1 MRIRTLSAALV
12 ALALVASSCSE
23 NNPAGPAIRAVSRL
37 SAVADAGS
45 SVVISHVYGGGGNS
59 GAKFKNDFIELH
71 NRSDAP
77 VSIDNWSVQ
86 YASAAG
92 GFSSGSNAPTP
103 LTGSIP
109 AGGYVLIQEAK
120 GSGGTVDLPTPDFI
134 GAIPMSATDGKV
146 ALVKSKNVFV
156 CSGTAPVCT
165 SPDLID
171 LVGFG
176 SGNVYEGSA
185 AVPVL
190 SNTKSGIRLGNGC
203 VDTNDNV
210 NDFAI
215 INPNDSASLVPPS
228 APHNSASAP
237 FQCSIQP
244 PGSVDHVVVSPAS
257 ASAPAG
263 ATQAFTAA
271 AFDASNQPVTDA
283 TFAWSLDPANSTVAS
298 VSANGIATA
307 LAPGDVG
314 IIVTAQGKADTAA
327 FHVDPA
333 IQLPDTRFSEIH
345 YDNSSDDVS
354 EQIEIEGPA
363 QTDLSDWS
371 VVLYDGTKTTAY
383 DSRALT
389 GITIPAT
396 CGARGV
402 VVVPF
407 PQIQNGSPD
416 GFALVHGS
424 EVVQFLSYEGAFT
437 ASDGPAAGKT
447 SIDIGV
453 AEPSTSSAISSLQL
467 DATSGKWVGPTRR
480 SFGRCNSDGPPPFDI
495 TFSGR
500 LPITDPALPVGFED
514 QLFATV
520 VDLANAT
527 VSTPITWTSETPGL
541 ASIDQFGVMHA
552 LAAGTATFRA
562 TGANGATA
570 TYSLPT
576 IVATLGGTA
585 DYEGNA
591 EFGIP
596 TDGDAS
602 DDFIITRDQYTISYN
617 KNRNTPNWVSYE
629 FDATHFGDNVDR
641 CDCFT
646 HDPALPASF
655 THISTADYTGAG
667 AFAGYGIDRG
677 HMARSFD
684 FTSGAL
690 DNARSYYL
698 SNLIPQA
705 SNLNQGPW
713 AVMETYLGNLARN
726 NNKEVYI
733 IDGVAGSKGTVKDE
747 GKLVIPA
754 FVWKVALVLPRDHK
768 LVDVHDY
775 RDIDEVDAVIMPNE
789 PVVNSDWTT
798 YKTTVAEIQRISGY
812 DLLAL
817 LPDKIENAVETNT
830 RPPVA
835 VVDGPYVSMEGSSVS
850 LSGAGSFD
858 GSGTIATYA
867 WTFGDGQSGS
877 GQTQSHTYTQDGSY
891 TVRLIVT
898 DDHAVADTS
907 FTAANVS
914 NVAPLISSFAGATL
928 LPGETYNADGSFSD
942 PGSDPWSA
950 TVNYGDGSGSSTLP
964 LAGKSF
970 TLAHVYN
977 VAAMYTVE
985 VRVSDDDVTSSRKQV
1000 VTVITPQQ
1008 GLEPAAGMIQQL
1020 ASGGKLNAGNA
1031 NSLGSKL
1038 AAAQLQLAKGNSTP
1052 AANQLSALLNE
1063 IDAMV
1068 RSGRLSVAD
1077 AEQLQALVSRVV
1089 RSLSL

>member
-1 MRIRTLSAALV
+1 MRIRTLSAALA

-23 NNPAGPAIRAVSRL
+23 NNPAGPPIQAVFRV
-37 SAVADAGS
+37 SAVGADAGS
-45 SVVISHVYGGGGNS
+45 SVVISQVYGGGGNS
-59 GAKFKNDFIELH
+59 GSLFKNDFVELH
-71 NRSDAP
+71 NRGAAP
-77 VSIDNWSVQ
+77 VSIAGWSVQ
-86 YASAAG
+86 YGSAVGA
-92 GFSSGSNAPTP
+92 FSSGSNVPTV
-103 LTGSIP
+103 LSGTIP

-120 GSGGTVDLPTPDFI
+120 GSGGTLDLPTPDFT
-134 GAIPMSATDGKV
+134 GAIPMSASDGKI
-146 ALVKSKNVFV
+146 ALVKTSAVFI
-156 CSGTAPVCT
+156 CTGTAPNCT

-176 SGNVYEGSA
+176 GANVYEGSA
-185 AVPVL
+185 ATPAL
-190 SNTKSGIRLGNGC
+190 ANAKAAIRLVNGC
-203 VDTNDNV
+203 SDTNDNV
-210 NDFAI
+210 SDFA
-215 INPNDSASLVPPS
+215 VVTPPV
-228 APHNSASAP
+228 PHNSASSP
-237 FQCSIQP
+237 VECHIQP
-244 PGSVDHVVVSPAS
+244 PGTVDHVTISPSS

-283 TFAWSLDPANSTVAS
+283 TFAWTLDPASSTVAS
-298 VSANGIATA
+298 VSANGIVTA
-307 LAPGDVG
+307 LAEGDVG
-314 IIVTAQGKADTAA
+314 IVVTAQGKADTAA

-333 IQLPDTRFSEIH
+333 IQLPETRFSEIH

-371 VVLYDGTKTTAY
+371 VVLYDGTKTTVY
-383 DSRALT
+383 DTKVLT
-389 GITIPAT
+389 GVTIPAT
-396 CGARGV
+396 CGTRGV

-407 PQIQNGSPD
+407 FTIQNGSPD
-416 GFALVHGS
+416 GFALIHNG

-437 ASDGPAAGKT
+437 ATDGPAVGKT

-453 AEPSTSSAISSLQL
+453 GEPSTSSAISSLQL
-467 DATSGKWVGPTRR
+467 NATSGRWVGPTRR

-500 LPITDPALPVGFED
+500 LPLSDPALPVGFED

-520 VDLANAT
+520 TDAANSN
-527 VSTPITWTSETPGL
+527 VSTPITWTSETPAI
-541 ASIDQFGVMHA
+541 ASIDQLGVMHA
-552 LAAGTATFRA
+552 LSAGQATFRA

-585 DYEGNA
+585 DYSGNT

-602 DDFIITRDQYTISYN
+602 DDFIITRDQYTISYS

-629 FDATHFGDNVDR
+629 FDATHFGNNIDR

-646 HDPALPASF
+646 HDPALPATF
-655 THISTADYTGAG
+655 THLSTSDYTGAG

-726 NNKEVYI
+726 SNKEVYV
-733 IDGVAGSKGTVKDE
+733 IDGVAGSKGTVKNE
-747 GKLVIPA
+747 GKIVIPA

-768 LVDVHDY
+768 LADVHDY
-775 RDIDEVDAVIMPNE
+775 RDIEIVEAVIMPNE

-798 YKTTVAEIQRISGY
+798 YRTTVDEIEKISGY

-817 LPDKIENAVETNT
+817 LPDKTENAVEGNT
-830 RPPVA
+830 RPPMA
-835 VVDGPYVSMEGSSVS
+835 VVDGPYTSAEGSAVA
-850 LSGAGSFD
+850 LNGAASFD
-858 GSGTIATYA
+858 GGGTITSYS
-867 WTFGDGQSGS
+867 WSFGDGQSGA
-877 GQTQSHTYTQDGSY
+877 GQSLSHTYAQDGTY
-891 TVRLIVT
+891 AVRLIVT
-898 DDHAVADTS
+898 DNLGIADTS
-907 FTAANVS
+907 FTMANVS
-914 NVAPLISSFAGATL
+914 NVAPLISTFAGATL
-928 LPGETYNADGSFSD
+928 LPGETYTAEGSFAD

-964 LAGKSF
+964 LSGKNF
-970 TLAHVYN
+970 TLAHVYT
-977 VAAMYTVE
+977 VPATYQVE
-985 VRVSDDDVTSSRKQV
+985 VRVSDDDVTSSRQQF
-1000 VTVITPQQ
+1000 VTVISQDQ
-1008 GLEPAAGMIQQL
+1008 AMDAAAAMIQQL
-1020 ASGGKLNAGNA
+1020 ASNGKLDPKSAK
-1031 NSLGSKL
+1031 SLASRLEDAQRQWDKDHSKQVVHQLSKL
-1038 AAAQLQLAKGNSTP
+1038 
-1052 AANQLSALLNE
+1052 
-1063 IDAMV
+1063 IDDIDGMV
-1068 RSGRLSVAD
+1068 RSGKLSSAD
-1077 AEQLQALVSRVV
+1077 AEPLKTLLSRVV
-1089 RSLSL
+1089 SSLSPGSE

>member
-23 NNPAGPAIRAVSRL
+23 NNPAGPAVRAVSRL
-37 SAVADAGS
+37 SSVADAGS

-77 VSIDNWSVQ
+77 VSINNWSVQ

-92 GFSSGSNAPTP
+92 AFSSGSNTPTV
-103 LTGSIP
+103 LSGSIP

-120 GSGGTVDLPTPDFI
+120 GSGGTVDLPTPDFT

-146 ALVKSKNVFV
+146 ALVKTTAVFV
-156 CSGTAPVCT
+156 CSGTAPTCS

-176 SGNVYEGSA
+176 SANVYEGSA

-190 SNTKSGIRLGNGC
+190 SNTKSGIRLGKGC

-210 NDFAI
+210 NDFAV

-237 FQCSIQP
+237 FQCNIQP
-244 PGSVDHVVVSPAS
+244 PGSVDHVVISPAT

-263 ATQAFTAA
+263 ATQAFSAA

-283 TFAWSLDPANSTVAS
+283 TFTWSLDPANSTVAS
-298 VSANGIATA
+298 VSGSGIATA

-383 DSRALT
+383 DSKALT
-389 GITIPAT
+389 GLTIPAT

-500 LPITDPALPVGFED
+500 LPISDPALPVGFED

-520 VDLANAT
+520 VDLANVT
-527 VSTPITWTSETPGL
+527 VSTPITWTSETPEI
-541 ASIDQFGVMHA
+541 ASIDQLGVMHA
-552 LAAGTATFRA
+552 LTAGTATFRA

-726 NNKEVYI
+726 NNKEVYV
-733 IDGVAGSKGTVKDE
+733 IDGVAGSKGTVKGE
-747 GKLVIPA
+747 GKIVIPS

-768 LVDVHDY
+768 LADIHDY

-817 LPDKIENAVETNT
+817 LPDKIEHAVETNT
-830 RPPVA
+830 MPPVA
-835 VVDGPYVSMEGSSVS
+835 VVDGPYSSTEGAAVS
-850 LSGAGSFD
+850 LSASGSFD
-858 GSGTIATYA
+858 GGGTITSYA
-867 WTFGDGQSGS
+867 WTFGDGESGS

-891 TVRLIVT
+891 AVRLIVT
-898 DDHAVADTS
+898 DDHGVADTS
-907 FTAANVS
+907 FTTANVS
-914 NVAPLISSFAGATL
+914 NVAPLISSFGGATL
-928 LPGETYNADGSFSD
+928 LPGETYNADGSFTD

-950 TVNYGDGSGSSTLP
+950 TVNYGDGSGASTLP
-964 LAGKSF
+964 LAGKNFS
-970 TLAHVYN
+970 LAHVYN

-985 VRVSDDDVTSSRKQV
+985 VQVSDDDVTSSRKQI

-1020 ASGGKLNAGNA
+1020 ASAGKLDAGNA

-1038 AAAQLQLAKGNSTP
+1038 AAAQLQLAKGNSTA

-1068 RSGRLSVAD
+1068 RSGRLSAAD
-1077 AEQLQALVSRVV
+1077 AGQLQELLSRVV
-1089 RSLSL
+1089 RSLTL

>member
-23 NNPAGPAIRAVSRL
+23 NNPAGPGIQMMSR
-37 SAVADAGS
+37 VANVDAGS
-45 SVVISHVYGGGGNS
+45 SVVISQVYGGGGNS
-59 GAKFKNDFIELH
+59 GAQFKNDFIELH
-71 NRSDAP
+71 NRSDAT
-77 VSIDNWSVQ
+77 VSIAGWSVQ

-92 GFSSGSNAPTP
+92 AFSSGSNVPTV
-103 LTGSIP
+103 LSGSIP
-109 AGGYVLIQEAK
+109 AGGYILIQEAK
-120 GSGGTVDLPTPDFI
+120 GSGGTVDLPAPDFI
-134 GAIPMSATDGKV
+134 AAIPMSATDGKV
-146 ALVKSKNVFV
+146 ALVKTTAVFV
-156 CSGTAPVCT
+156 CSGTAPKCT

-176 SGNVYEGSA
+176 SANVYEGSA
-185 AVPVL
+185 ALPAL

-203 VDTNDNV
+203 TDNNDNV
-210 NDFAI
+210 SDFAI
-215 INPNDSASLVPPS
+215 VSPPTT
-228 APHNSASAP
+228 PHNSASPAVE
-237 FQCSIQP
+237 CHIQP
-244 PGSVDHVVVSPAS
+244 PGSVDHVIISPAT

-271 AFDASNQPVTDA
+271 AFDGSNQPVTDA
-283 TFAWSLDPANSTVAS
+283 TFTWSLDPANSTVAS

-383 DSRALT
+383 DSKALT
-389 GITIPAT
+389 GVTIPAT

-424 EVVQFLSYEGAFT
+424 ELVQFLSYEGAFT

-500 LPITDPALPVGFED
+500 LPISDPALPVGFED

-527 VSTPITWTSETPGL
+527 VSTPITWTSETPEI
-541 ASIDQFGVMHA
+541 ASIDQLGVMHA
-552 LAAGTATFRA
+552 LTAGTATFRA

-585 DYEGNA
+585 DYSGNA

-596 TDGDAS
+596 TDGDVS

-726 NNKEVYI
+726 NNKEVYV
-733 IDGVAGSKGTVKDE
+733 IDGVAGSKGTVKGE
-747 GKLVIPA
+747 GKIVIPS

-768 LVDVHDY
+768 LADIHDY

-817 LPDKIENAVETNT
+817 LPDKIEHAVETNT
-830 RPPVA
+830 MPPVA
-835 VVDGPYVSMEGSSVS
+835 VVDGPYSSTEGAIVS
-850 LSGAGSFD
+850 LNASGSFD
-858 GSGTIATYA
+858 GGGTITSYA
-867 WTFGDGQSGS
+867 WMFGDGQSGS

-891 TVRLIVT
+891 AVRLIVT
-898 DDHAVADTS
+898 DNNGLADTS
-907 FTAANVS
+907 FTTANVS

-928 LPGETYNADGSFSD
+928 LPGETYNADGSFTD

-950 TVNYGDGSGSSTLP
+950 TVNYGDGSGASTLP
-964 LAGKSF
+964 LAGKNFS
-970 TLAHVYN
+970 LAHVYN

-985 VRVSDDDVTSSRKQV
+985 VQVSDDDVTSSRKQI
-1000 VTVITPQQ
+1000 VTVVTPQQ

-1020 ASGGKLNAGNA
+1020 ASTGKLDAGNA

-1068 RSGRLSVAD
+1068 RSGRLSAAD
-1077 AEQLQALVSRVV
+1077 AGQLQALLSRVV
-1089 RSLSL
+1089 RSLTL

>member
-23 NNPAGPAIRAVSRL
+23 NNPAAPAVRAMSGL
-37 SAVADAGS
+37 SAVNADAGS
-45 SVVISHVYGGGGNS
+45 SVVISEVYGGGGNS
-59 GAKFKNDFIELH
+59 GAQFKNDFIELH

-77 VSIDNWSVQ
+77 VSIAGWSVQ

-92 GFSSGSNAPTP
+92 AFSSGSNTPTV
-103 LTGSIP
+103 LSGSIP

-134 GAIPMSATDGKV
+134 ASIPMSATDGKV
-146 ALVKSKNVFV
+146 ALVKSTAVFV
-156 CSGTAPVCT
+156 CSGTAPACA

-176 SGNVYEGSA
+176 SANVYEGTA
-185 AVPVL
+185 ALPAL

-203 VDTNDNV
+203 TDTNDNV
-210 NDFAI
+210 NDFTTV
-215 INPNDSASLVPPS
+215 SPPT
-228 APHNSASAP
+228 APRNSASAP
-237 FQCSIQP
+237 VTCNIQP
-244 PGSVDHVVVSPAS
+244 PGSVDHVVISPAS

-283 TFAWSLDPANSTVAS
+283 TFTWSLDPANSSVAS

-307 LAPGDVG
+307 LAQGDVG
-314 IIVTAQGKADTAA
+314 IVVTAQGKSDTAA
-327 FHVDPA
+327 FHVDPP
-333 IQLPDTRFSEIH
+333 IQLPETRFSEIH

-363 QTDLSDWS
+363 QTNLSDWS

-389 GITIPAT
+389 SVTIPAT

-416 GFALVHGS
+416 GFALVHAG

-437 ASDGPAAGKT
+437 ATDGPAAGKT

-500 LPITDPALPVGFED
+500 LPISDPALPVGFED

-520 VDLANAT
+520 LDAANAT
-527 VSTPITWTSETPGL
+527 VSTPITWTSETPAI
-541 ASIDQFGVMHA
+541 ASVDQFGVMHA
-552 LAAGTATFRA
+552 LTAGTATFRA

-585 DYEGNA
+585 EYTGNA

-596 TDGDAS
+596 ADGDAS

-655 THISTADYTGAG
+655 THLSTADYTGAG

-726 NNKEVYI
+726 SNKEVYI
-733 IDGVAGSKGTVKDE
+733 IDGVAGSKGTVKGE
-747 GKLVIPA
+747 GKIVIPA

-768 LVDVHDY
+768 LADVHDY
-775 RDIDEVDAVIMPNE
+775 RDFDEVDAVIMPNE

-798 YKTTVAEIQRISGY
+798 YKTTVAEIQSISGY

-817 LPDKIENAVETNT
+817 LPDKIEQAVETNT

-835 VVDGPYVSMEGSSVS
+835 VVDGPYTSTEGSAVS
-850 LSGAGSFD
+850 LSGTGSFD
-858 GSGTIATYA
+858 GGGTITSYA
-867 WTFGDGQSGS
+867 WTFGDGRSGS

-891 TVRLIVT
+891 AVRLIVT
-898 DDHAVADTS
+898 DNLGVADTS
-907 FTAANVS
+907 FTTANVS
-914 NVAPLISSFAGATL
+914 NVAPLISSFSGATL
-928 LPGETYNADGSFSD
+928 LPGETYSAEGSFAD

-964 LAGKSF
+964 LSGKNF

-977 VAAMYTVE
+977 VPAMYQVE

-1008 GLEPAAGMIQQL
+1008 GLEPAVGMIQQL
-1020 ASGGKLNAGNA
+1020 ASVGKLDAGNA

-1038 AAAQLQLAKGNSTP
+1038 DVAQRQLLKGNSTTG
-1052 AANQLSALLNE
+1052 ANQLSALLNE
-1063 IDAMV
+1063 IGAMV
-1068 RSGRLSVAD
+1068 RSGRLSAAD
-1077 AEQLQALVSRVV
+1077 AEPLQTLLSRVI
-1089 RSLSL
+1089 SALSV